1 MIQSS
6 VEFFKNLPPKQCTE
20 CGKKL
25 KNSTNVMET
34 TVIIAFL
41 ESSSNVFHHPLRQ
54 DDPI

>member
-20 CGKKL
+20 CGKKS

-41 ESSSNVFHHPLRQ
+41 ESSILVFHHPL
-54 DDPI
+54 PK

>member
-41 ESSSNVFHHPLRQ
+41 ESSSLCVSPSSSQ
-54 DDPI
+54 IAG